1 MIEPTIIG
9 ALYLH
14 HRFTMFWRASVKMY
28 AVIPEHTKNM
38 PTPIGEFQPNR
49 FFIVSKSTSLS
60 ASFNY
65 MTGIIKQY
73 WVSFKIEKHLL
84 LFVKCVGNF
93 LQ

>member
-1 MIEPTIIG
+1 
-9 ALYLH
+9 
-14 HRFTMFWRASVKMY
+14 MY

-49 FFIVSKSTSLS
+49 FFIVSKSTFLS

-73 WVSFKIEKHLL
+73 WVSFKIEKHQL

-93 LQ
+93 LQCSIYYAPLQYMSLPISQRL